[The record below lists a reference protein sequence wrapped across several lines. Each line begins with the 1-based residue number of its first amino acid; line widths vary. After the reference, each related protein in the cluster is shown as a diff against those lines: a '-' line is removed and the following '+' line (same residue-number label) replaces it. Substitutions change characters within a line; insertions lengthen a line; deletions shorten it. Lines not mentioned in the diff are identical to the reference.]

1 MYFDTHTHLDDEKFD
16 QDRELVIENLK
27 KEGVSLAVNVG
38 ADLTSSKNSVA
49 LAEQYD
55 FIYAAVGVHP
65 NEVGEMQDED
75 LETLA
80 DMAKHEKVVAVG
92 EIGLDYHYD
101 EPGRDMQKLW
111 FEKQLRLAQTLN
123 MPFIVHDRDAHQD
136 TLELLKK
143 VGYYNGV
150 MHCFSGSCEMAKIL
164 LDLGFYISIAGQV
177 TFKNAPKVKE
187 VAKMVPA
194 DRLFIETDSPY
205 LTPEPHRGERNNS
218 ANVKFTCAKIAEL
231 KGISAEEL
239 AKVTLENGKK
249 FYGIR

>member
-16 QDRELVIENLK
+16 PDRELVIENLK

-38 ADLTSSKNSVA
+38 ADLTSSKNSIA

-75 LETLA
+75 LATLA
-80 DMAKHEKVVAVG
+80 DMAKHEKVVAIG

-101 EPGRDMQKLW
+101 EPGRDVQKLW

>member
-16 QDRELVIENLK
+16 PDRELVIENLK

-38 ADLTSSKNSVA
+38 ADLTSSKNSIA

-80 DMAKHEKVVAVG
+80 DMAKHEKVVAIG

-101 EPGRDMQKLW
+101 EPGRDVQKLW
-111 FEKQLRLAQTLN
+111 FEKQLRLAQALN

-164 LDLGFYISIAGQV
+164 LNLGFYISIAGQV

>member
-16 QDRELVIENLK
+16 PDRELVIENLK

-38 ADLTSSKNSVA
+38 ADLTSSKNSIA

-80 DMAKHEKVVAVG
+80 DMAKHEKVVAIG

-101 EPGRDMQKLW
+101 EPGRDVQKLW
-111 FEKQLRLAQTLN
+111 FEKQLHLAQALN

-143 VGYYNGV
+143 GGYYNGV

-231 KGISAEEL
+231 KGICAEEL

>member
-16 QDRELVIENLK
+16 PDRELVIENLK

-38 ADLTSSKNSVA
+38 ADLTSSKNSIA

-80 DMAKHEKVVAVG
+80 DMAKHEKVVAIG

-101 EPGRDMQKLW
+101 EPGRDVQKLW
-111 FEKQLRLAQTLN
+111 FEKQLHLAQALN

-231 KGISAEEL
+231 KGICAEEL

>member
-38 ADLTSSKNSVA
+38 ADLTSSKNSIA

-101 EPGRDMQKLW
+101 EPGRDVQKLW

-123 MPFIVHDRDAHQD
+123 MPFVVHDRDAHQD

-231 KGISAEEL
+231 KGICAEEL

>member
-38 ADLTSSKNSVA
+38 ADLTSSKNSIA

-101 EPGRDMQKLW
+101 EPGRDVQKLW

-231 KGISAEEL
+231 KGICAEEL